1 MNDNDSSHV
10 EDVININILRNKIN
24 TFEDFIKY
32 IEESKLF
39 DNESDKTYF
48 VRSFSVVKNYLTSSH
63 VSKIFVFPKF
73 NFNQT
78 IYLNFTANSLVTIP
92 LELGLLINLETLI
105 LNNNKITKI
114 ENLENLVLLKRL
126 ELRSNQILKVEN

>member
-1 MNDNDSSHV
+1 MFQ
-10 EDVININILRNKIN
+10 K
-24 TFEDFIKY
+24 F
-32 IEESKLF
+32 LF
-39 DNESDKTYF
+39 
-48 VRSFSVVKNYLTSSH
+48 
-63 VSKIFVFPKF
+63 FPKF